1 MAQRISP
8 SLIELVALAFWLGAA
23 GFLSIVVAPALFAVL
38 PTRELAGEVVGRV
51 LPGLFYS
58 GIVLG
63 ALVIVIE
70 VASRG
75 GWSWR
80 GREILGLTIV
90 ISCIVAQ
97 AIVAPQIARLR
108 GQIAGPIESL
118 PTDDARRVA
127 FGRLHGV
134 SVAWLGIAM
143 LAATITLVLAA
154 RTLRS
159 RD

>member
-1 MAQRISP
+1 LAQRISP

-80 GREILGLTIV
+80 GRETLGLTIV

-97 AIVAPQIARLR
+97 AIVAPRIARLR
-108 GQIAGPIESL
+108 DQIAGPIESL

-143 LAATITLVLAA
+143 LAALITLVLAA

>member
-1 MAQRISP
+1 
-8 SLIELVALAFWLGAA
+8 
-23 GFLSIVVAPALFAVL
+23 LFAVL

-80 GREILGLTIV
+80 GRETLGLAIV
-90 ISCIVAQ
+90 IACIAAQ
-97 AIVAPQIARLR
+97 LIVAPRIARLR
-108 GQIAGPIESL
+108 DQIAGPIESL

-143 LAATITLVLAA
+143 LAALITLVLAA

>member
-1 MAQRISP
+1 
-8 SLIELVALAFWLGAA
+8 
-23 GFLSIVVAPALFAVL
+23 LSIVVAPALFAVL

-63 ALVIVIE
+63 ALVIGIE

-75 GWSWR
+75 SWRWR
-80 GREILGLTIV
+80 GRETLGLLIV
-90 ISCIVAQ
+90 TSCLVAQ
-97 AIVAPQIARLR
+97 AIVAPRIAALR

-118 PTDDARRVA
+118 PADDARRIA

-143 LAATITLVLAA
+143 LAALITLVLAA

>member
-8 SLIELVALAFWLGAA
+8 SLIELTALAFWLGAA

-75 GWSWR
+75 SWSWR
-80 GREILGLTIV
+80 GREMLGLLIV

-97 AIVAPQIARLR
+97 AIVAPRIARLR
-108 GQIAGPIESL
+108 DQIAGPIENL

-143 LAATITLVLAA
+143 LAALITIVLAA

>member
-8 SLIELVALAFWLGAA
+8 SVIELTALAFWLGAA
-23 GFLSIVVAPALFAVL
+23 GFLSVVVAPALFAVL

-51 LPGLFYS
+51 LPGIFYS

-63 ALVIVIE
+63 ALVMVIE

-80 GREILGLTIV
+80 GRETLGLLMIV
-90 ISCIVAQ
+90 SCIVAQ
-97 AIVAPQIARLR
+97 AIVAPRIARLR
-108 GQIAGPIESL
+108 AQIPGPIESL
-118 PTDDARRVA
+118 ASGDARRVA

-143 LAATITLVLAA
+143 LAALITLVLTA
-154 RTLRS
+154 RTLRV

>member
-1 MAQRISP
+1 LAQRISP
-8 SLIELVALAFWLGAA
+8 SLIELAALAFWLGAA

-75 GWSWR
+75 SWSWR
-80 GREILGLTIV
+80 GREMLGLLIV

-97 AIVAPQIARLR
+97 AIVAPRIARLR
-108 GQIAGPIESL
+108 DQIAGPIENL

-134 SVAWLGIAM
+134 SIAWLGIAM
-143 LAATITLVLAA
+143 LAALITLVLAA

-159 RD
+159 RN